1 MYSIYVLLILLL
13 TYLLNQLDRYMLAIV
28 TKPLAQE
35 IHYGDQGCMTNASA
49 LIPGPQSLCQK
60 ATNESACAAVQ
71 FNGTNSGCKWD
82 YTGQGFDYQILAGPI
97 FILIYTFAA
106 IPVGIAADLYNRKM
120 LLGISLIFWS
130 LCTLLSG
137 FVTSYW
143 QLALLRFGVGLG
155 EAGCTPFAASLIAD
169 YFGEQWRG
177 LAMGVYNWGIYT
189 GYSLS
194 YTLGNFITK
203 ANIYGMGW
211 RWSFIIAGIPGIIL
225 GLVLLATVK
234 EPVRSQPKAD
244 KAVKA
249 RPTVISTSNKE
260 KIKQMVKFLRPSI
273 LLLWVASSI
282 RNAAGYVWAYNT
294 QLYFDGM
301 GQTPTEIGSY
311 MSWIPIVGGSFGV
324 VFGGFISDRVVQRT
338 GPHGRIWVLAASQ
351 ILSAPF
357 AAGVLFL
364 DPPYCYYSLL
374 PNYIIGEMWVG
385 VTLAVLVELVA
396 PDVKTTAVAAYFFV
410 ISNVG
415 GNMPLLVPPI
425 KKAFV
430 DSGLGETD
438 ALRNTLY
445 LLFPGEYVLGAILF
459 LVTLFVLK
467 HDIQYIRQQQQ
478 VEQGRINTAA
488 ATSQYGTTS
497 TITEEN

>member
-1 MYSIYVLLILLL
+1 
-13 TYLLNQLDRYMLAIV
+13 
-28 TKPLAQE
+28 
-35 IHYGDQGCMTNASA
+35 
-49 LIPGPQSLCQK
+49 
-60 ATNESACAAVQ
+60 
-71 FNGTNSGCKWD
+71 
-82 YTGQGFDYQILAGPI
+82 
-97 FILIYTFAA
+97 
-106 IPVGIAADLYNRKM
+106 
-120 LLGISLIFWS
+120 
-130 LCTLLSG
+130 
-137 FVTSYW
+137 
-143 QLALLRFGVGLG
+143 
-155 EAGCTPFAASLIAD
+155 
-169 YFGEQWRG
+169 
-177 LAMGVYNWGIYT
+177 
-189 GYSLS
+189 
-194 YTLGNFITK
+194 
-203 ANIYGMGW
+203 MGW

-396 PDVKTTAVAAYFFV
+396 PDVKVDLSLSIIALHVLFSLIIWYIFRFRRRPWRPTSLSSRMSAVICLSWYHP
-410 ISNVG
+410 SRK
-415 GNMPLLVPPI
+415 PLLTRGLEKRMLFEVSLIELNPQYPLSDYVPD
-425 KKAFV
+425 FLL
-430 DSGLGETD
+430 D
-438 ALRNTLY
+438 TLY